1 MEAKIISI
9 FFGYYFNLI
18 LHLQTWNNTSILL
31 IFCQHQADVGL
42 TSMTHTFFFYLNK
55 DIYIYIYI
63 YTAQDMKAH
72 TEELHTYIRLTN
84 NKFIITQ
91 IGTIFNTYNFA
102 SWNKPTYTHRT
113 CMLPYMHIYICTYTC
128 TYIPA
133 YGCMNIGTYINEH
146 TCIFTCCIQ
155 QVLEPGSSRP

>member
-1 MEAKIISI
+1 
-9 FFGYYFNLI
+9 
-18 LHLQTWNNTSILL
+18 
-31 IFCQHQADVGL
+31 
-42 TSMTHTFFFYLNK
+42 
-55 DIYIYIYI
+55 
-63 YTAQDMKAH
+63 MKAH

-113 CMLPYMHIYICTYTC
+113 YMHIYICTYTC

-133 YGCMNIGTYINEH
+133 YGCMDIGTYMHIHLLHTTGIGAWIFPALGFAPAGNRWLFGLVTNLSHKALSFWVLGVSQMTINLLRRVQDRWWTMTPVYH
-146 TCIFTCCIQ
+146 KRVTC
-155 QVLEPGSSRP
+155 RPN